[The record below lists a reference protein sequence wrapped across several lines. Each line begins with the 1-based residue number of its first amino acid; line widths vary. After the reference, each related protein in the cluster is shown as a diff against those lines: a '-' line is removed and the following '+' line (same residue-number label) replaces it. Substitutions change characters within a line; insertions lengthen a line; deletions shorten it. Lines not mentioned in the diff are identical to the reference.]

1 MSLAVQNYKIRGLIA
16 DLERELT
23 LSFDRYARAET
34 LAEQVAKETRALR
47 AMRLAA
53 VEEKAGS

>member
-23 LSFDRYARAET
+23 LSSDRYARAET
-34 LAEQVAKETRALR
+34 LAEEVAKETRALR

-53 VEEKAGS
+53 EQ

>member
-16 DLERELT
+16 ALEGELT
-23 LSFDRYARAET
+23 LGSDRYARAET
-34 LAEQVAKETRALR
+34 LAEEVAKETRVLR

-53 VEEKAGS
+53 VEEKVGS

>member
-23 LSFDRYARAET
+23 LSSDRYARAET
-34 LAEQVAKETRALR
+34 LAEEVAKETRALR

-53 VEEKAGS
+53 VEEKVGS